1 MTAAEV
7 CRRLGYSK
15 STTYRLLTDLRA
27 HKFIIR
33 DSSGLLR
40 LGPFPGRRN
49 IATTNS
55 VLEHLRTMTGESVQ
69 LWVRVG
75 EDRVCVRNVE
85 ADHELRVSRGVGA
98 VLPLVDGGSAAL
110 ALCGPGNPAEFY
122 ATKQARVAGTASA
135 SVAFTVGAIVFAL
148 CVSYPLTREP
158 DNVAGA
164 YRNLLSR
171 AAIELRALLD
181 GSEELEV
188 LRDIARLAL
197 GARKQAGEERQGS
210 DERVRVQANGLR
222 SKRPH
227 ARKSMAARNSK
238 SPSRSQYSDRRMRSV
253 TAPDI

>member
-1 MTAAEV
+1 MKSMTDSSSPEIGVIDRSAAILAVLQDSPMTAAEV

-164 YRNLLSR
+164 YRSLLSR
-171 AAIELRALLD
+171 AAVELRALLD

-197 GARKQAGEERQGS
+197 GARKQTGE
-210 DERVRVQANGLR
+210 
-222 SKRPH
+222 
-227 ARKSMAARNSK
+227 
-238 SPSRSQYSDRRMRSV
+238 
-253 TAPDI
+253 